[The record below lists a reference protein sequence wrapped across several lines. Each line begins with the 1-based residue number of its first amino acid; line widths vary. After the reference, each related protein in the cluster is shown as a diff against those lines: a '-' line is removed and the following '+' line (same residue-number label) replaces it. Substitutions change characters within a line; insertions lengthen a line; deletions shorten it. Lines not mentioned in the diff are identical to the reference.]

1 SPDLL
6 AGNNR
11 SRGSH
16 PRLLRPP
23 PRRPAALENHTT
35 PHYTTLSPTLRA
47 PPRFLGG
54 VTERRGE
61 ALVRLGLRDVQK
73 REGDERYVGVR
84 DGGAFV
90 FRAAV
95 VR

>member
-35 PHYTTLSPTLRA
+35 LHYTLPHTPGSASLSWWGYR
-47 PPRFLGG
+47 
-54 VTERRGE
+54 E
-61 ALVRLGLRDVQK
+61 ALVRLGLRDVQR
-73 REGDERYVGVR
+73 REGDERCVGVR
-84 DGGAFV
+84 GGGAFV

-95 VR
+95 VRS